1 MEGMDWI
8 NVTQDRS
15 KWLVISKAVMNSRV
29 P

>member
-8 NVTQDRS
+8 IVAQDRS
-15 KWLVISKAVMNSRV
+15 NWWVISKAVMKIWV